1 MRIVFLDRSELGNL
15 LGGDLWCRYL
25 GTGTQTFCTSRLR
38 RASIID
44 VGEKGVQPALNDLLL
59 TFILQQQ
66 LIVDTLSSV
75 FGKQ

>member
-44 VGEKGVQPALNDLLL
+44 VGEKGVQPALYDLLL